1 MLLDPR
7 CKGCFERTYEK
18 LLAKHTTEESQRA
31 LFYDYFEHVMAESDD
46 LSTPEV
52 QRLLQHKLQ
61 EITAIDDFYSKEKWQ
76 SNEVALALYPL
87 WKPRVEQAS
96 DPFQLALRLAIAGNI
111 MDYGANHTFD
121 VEDTIHE
128 VIAKPFDIDH
138 SAQLKERI
146 AQAKSI
152 LYLGDN
158 AGEIVFD
165 RLFLETIQHP
175 NVTFVVRGGA
185 TINDAT
191 LEDAQA
197 VGLQHVAK
205 VITNG
210 FDAPSTILE
219 RSNETFKRHFA
230 EADLIISKGQ
240 GNLEGLYSLHDN
252 RIFFL
257 LMAKCD
263 VIAGFIGATKGTCLV
278 YNEMYTEIAQRPQQI
293 KPRFQ
298 HKKGLHDYN

>member
-1 MLLDPR
+1 MLLDQR
-7 CKGCFERTYEK
+7 CKSCFERTYQT
-18 LLAKHTTEESQRA
+18 LLDKHATEESQHMA
-31 LFYDYFEHVMAESDD
+31 FYTYFEKIMAESDN

-61 EITAIDDFYSKEKWQ
+61 EITTIDDFYSKEKWQ

-87 WKPRVEQAS
+87 WKQRVEQAP
-96 DPFQLALRLAIAGNI
+96 DPFNLAVRLAIAGNI
-111 MDYGANHTFD
+111 MDYGANHSFD
-121 VEDTIHE
+121 VEYTINE
-128 VIAKPFDIDH
+128 VINKPLDIDH
-138 SAQLKERI
+138 SKQLKEKI
-146 AQAKSI
+146 GQAKSI

-165 RLFLETIQHP
+165 RLFLETIHHP

-191 LEDAQA
+191 MEDVQA
-197 VGLQHVAK
+197 VGMQHVAK
-205 VITNG
+205 IITNG
-210 FDAPSTILE
+210 FDAPSTLLE
-219 RSNETFKRHFA
+219 KSSETFKRHFA

-240 GNLEGLYSLHDN
+240 GNLEGLYPLHDN

-263 VIAGFIGATKGTCLV
+263 VIANFIGAAKGNCV
-278 YNEMYTEIAQRPQQI
+278 VFNEAYSEVNTTAHI
-293 KPRFQ
+293 
-298 HKKGLHDYN
+298 

>member
-1 MLLDPR
+1 MLLDTR
-7 CKGCFERTYEK
+7 CESCFERTYQ
-18 LLAKHTTEESQRA
+18 LLLTKHVTKETQRIA
-31 LFYDYFEHVMAESDD
+31 FNDYFEQVMAKSDD

-61 EITAIDDFYSKEKWQ
+61 EITTIDDFYSKEKWQ

-87 WKPRVEQAS
+87 WKQRVENAS
-96 DPFQLALRLAIAGNI
+96 DPFNLALRLAIAGNI

-121 VEDTIHE
+121 VEETINE
-128 VIAKPFDIDH
+128 VIEKPLDIDH
-138 SAQLKERI
+138 SIQLKERI
-146 AQAKSI
+146 AYAKSV

-165 RLFLETIQHP
+165 RLFLETIHHS

-191 LEDAQA
+191 MEDAQA

-205 VITNG
+205 IISNG
-210 FDAPSTILE
+210 FDAPSKVLE
-219 RSNETFKRHFA
+219 CSSETFKHHFE

-263 VIAGFIGATKGTCLV
+263 VIASFIGATKGSCLE
-278 YNEMYTEIAQRPQQI
+278 YNEMNAEITKMIRP
-293 KPRFQ
+293 
-298 HKKGLHDYN
+298 N

>member
-1 MLLDPR
+1 MPAQIYAIINHAIMLFDQR
-7 CKGCFERTYEK
+7 CKSCFERTYQT
-18 LLAKHTTEESQRA
+18 LLAKHTTEESQRIA
-31 LFYDYFEHVMAESDD
+31 FNNYFKQVMSESDD

-61 EITAIDDFYSKEKWQ
+61 EITSIDDFYSKEKWQ

-87 WKPRVEQAS
+87 WKQRVEKAS
-96 DPFQLALRLAIAGNI
+96 DPFNLAVRLAIAGNI

-121 VEDTIHE
+121 VENTISE
-128 VIAKPFDIDH
+128 VINKPLDIDH
-138 SAQLKERI
+138 STQLKEKI
-146 AQAKSI
+146 AQATSI

-165 RLFLETIQHP
+165 RLFLETIHHP

-191 LEDAQA
+191 MEDVQA
-197 VGLQHVAK
+197 VGMQHVAK

-210 FDAPSTILE
+210 YDAPSTVLE
-219 RSNETFKRHFA
+219 RSSKTFKRHFA

-263 VIAGFIGATKGTCLV
+263 VIASFIGATKGSCLV
-278 YNEMYTEIAQRPQQI
+278 YNESYAEINATAR
-293 KPRFQ
+293 
-298 HKKGLHDYN
+298 N

>member
-1 MLLDPR
+1 MLLDQR
-7 CKGCFERTYEK
+7 CKSCFERTYQT
-18 LLAKHTTEESQRA
+18 LLAKHATNESQRIA
-31 LFYDYFEHVMAESDD
+31 FNNYFEQVMSNSDG

-87 WKPRVEQAS
+87 WKQRVEHAS
-96 DPFQLALRLAIAGNI
+96 DPFNLAARLAIAGNI

-121 VEDTIHE
+121 VEETINE
-128 VIAKPFDIDH
+128 VITKPLSIDH
-138 SAQLKERI
+138 SNKLKEKI

-165 RLFLETIQHP
+165 RLFLETIHHP

-191 LEDAQA
+191 MEDVQA
-197 VGLQHVAK
+197 VGMQHVAT

-210 FDAPSTILE
+210 FDAPSTVLE
-219 RSNETFKRHFA
+219 KSSEEFKRYFA

-263 VIAGFIGATKGTCLV
+263 VIAGFIGATKGSCIV
-278 YNEMYTEIAQRPQQI
+278 YNEAFAEINATAI
-293 KPRFQ
+293 
-298 HKKGLHDYN
+298 

>member
-1 MLLDPR
+1 MLFDQR
-7 CKGCFERTYEK
+7 CKSCFERTYQT
-18 LLAKHTTEESQRA
+18 LLAKHTTEESQRIA
-31 LFYDYFEHVMAESDD
+31 FNNYFEQVMADCDD

-61 EITAIDDFYSKEKWQ
+61 DITAMNDFYSKEKWQ

-87 WKPRVEQAS
+87 WKQRVEQAP
-96 DPFQLALRLAIAGNI
+96 DPVNLAVRLAIAGNI

-121 VEDTIHE
+121 VEDTINE
-128 VIAKPFDIDH
+128 VITKPLSIDH
-138 SAQLKERI
+138 SNELKEKI
-146 AQAKSI
+146 ALAKSI

-165 RLFLETIQHP
+165 RLFLETIHHP

-191 LEDAQA
+191 MEDVQA
-197 VGLQHVAK
+197 VGMQHVAT

-210 FDAPSTILE
+210 FDAPSTVLE
-219 RSNETFKRHFA
+219 RSSETFKRHFA

-240 GNLEGLYSLHDN
+240 GNLEGLYPLHDN

-263 VIAGFIGATKGTCLV
+263 VIASFIGAKKGSCIV
-278 YNEMYTEIAQRPQQI
+278 YNEAFAEINATAI
-293 KPRFQ
+293 
-298 HKKGLHDYN
+298 

>member
-1 MLLDPR
+1 MLFDQR
-7 CKGCFERTYEK
+7 CKSCFERTYQT
-18 LLAKHTTEESQRA
+18 LLAKHTTKESQRIA
-31 LFYDYFEHVMAESDD
+31 FNNYFEQVMTDCDD

-61 EITAIDDFYSKEKWQ
+61 DITAMDDVYSKEKWQ

-87 WKPRVEQAS
+87 WKQRVEQAP
-96 DPFQLALRLAIAGNI
+96 DPVNLAIRLAIAGNI

-121 VEDTIHE
+121 VEDTINE
-128 VIAKPFDIDH
+128 VITKPLSIDH
-138 SAQLKERI
+138 SMQLKGKI
-146 AQAKSI
+146 AQARSI

-165 RLFLETIQHP
+165 RLFLETIHHP

-191 LEDAQA
+191 MEDVQT
-197 VGLQHVAK
+197 VGMQHVAN

-219 RSNETFKRHFA
+219 RSSEEFKRHFA

-240 GNLEGLYSLHDN
+240 GNLEGLYPLHDN

-257 LMAKCD
+257 LIAKCD
-263 VIAGFIGATKGTCLV
+263 VIAEFIGATKGNCIV
-278 YNEMYTEIAQRPQQI
+278 YNEAVAANQGRELNSLQQAEGI
-293 KPRFQ
+293 SVITA
-298 HKKGLHDYN
+298 